1 MFSLGLLQA
10 FLSLLLAF
18 AFAILFELLSKV
30 VLLPSV
36 HFTQFPSRED
46 RGALCARKVFVLV
59 GSEQFKSIHVVNLDV
74 GSPALPRKNLMT
86 ADVRTPVESLPDL
99 IVFFNNFV
107 RVQAF

>member
-1 MFSLGLLQA
+1 M
-10 FLSLLLAF
+10 
-18 AFAILFELLSKV
+18 LLS
-30 VLLPSV
+30 SV
-36 HFTQFPSRED
+36 HFTQFPTPED
-46 RGALCARKVFVLV
+46 RGALSAREVLVLV

-99 IVFFNNFV
+99 IVLFNNFV